1 MTDACAVTVF
11 RFFGGNQLVF
21 ASNAV
26 YSKGGAAIGY
36 HRRHGN
42 LLDTD
47 PDKIKLSIIHIM
59 GESFVCRTAP
69 KGLRAG
75 SAHHRP
81 TWQLACKLRPRRAK
95 PSSIR
100 PPEVFWV
107 SPLNTQQE
115 GEVIEDV
122 ARGDDV
128 VELDGVEEHR
138 PAIEQDDIAEM
149 KVAVNADIISQR

>member
-1 MTDACAVTVF
+1 MTDVRAVTVF

-21 ASNAV
+21 ASNTV

-36 HRRHGN
+36 HHRHGN

-75 SAHHRP
+75 SAHHICCTAIRESGDLP
-81 TWQLACKLRPRRAK
+81 LGSSRQRA
-95 PSSIR
+95 
-100 PPEVFWV
+100 
-107 SPLNTQQE
+107 
-115 GEVIEDV
+115 
-122 ARGDDV
+122 
-128 VELDGVEEHR
+128 
-138 PAIEQDDIAEM
+138 
-149 KVAVNADIISQR
+149 